1 MQLRLQK
8 WNHSWRSSTIV
19 SVSVYYFGNTQ
30 ASGVGVTDEET
41 AQRSYRGVWRLTS
54 CLLEQYSQ
62 FQAIVALT
70 AEKRFCRTGLCCRS
84 AELRNIFNCNLS
96 CCWGWLSVPLL
107 PLPTTPPPPPPLPR
121 VADCPG
127 SQNPTAATTEKL
139 SATSHPHP
147 WQNPLKKKE
156 VNMVL
161 NVHRNHTAY

>member
-70 AEKRFCRTGLCCRS
+70 AEKRFWTGLCCRS

-107 PLPTTPPPPPPLPR
+107 PLPTPPPPPPPSPCCRLSGQPKPYSCYNWETLSNLP
-121 VADCPG
+121 PPP
-127 SQNPTAATTEKL
+127 QT
-139 SATSHPHP
+139 
-147 WQNPLKKKE
+147 
-156 VNMVL
+156 
-161 NVHRNHTAY
+161 